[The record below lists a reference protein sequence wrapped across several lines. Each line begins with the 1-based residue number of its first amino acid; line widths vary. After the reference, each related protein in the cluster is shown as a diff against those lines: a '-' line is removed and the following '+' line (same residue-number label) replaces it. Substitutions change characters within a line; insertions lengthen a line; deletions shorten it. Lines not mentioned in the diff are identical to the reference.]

1 MIRNTEGIQKE
12 TNFIIWVDINSSTRI
27 LLLLDFYT
35 FAVLNCYKCR
45 ESVVGNRRSIT
56 EEWRRNKFQNQRES
70 TSKAETTGSCW
81 QGFPIKWY
89 KHISV
94 RPFVLSSRSRG
105 TCSLS
110 RIPPSLEDYSEF
122 ILTPR
127 IQINGLCSYTVMKMC
142 LEHGYL
148 NNFLLKSS
156 FHLQD
161 FYIHWS

>member
-1 MIRNTEGIQKE
+1 MIRNTGGIQKE
-12 TNFIIWVDINSSTRI
+12 KNFINWVDINSSTRI

-35 FAVLNCYKCR
+35 FTVLNYYKCR
-45 ESVVGNRRSIT
+45 ESVVVNCRSIT
-56 EEWRRNKFQNQRES
+56 EEWGRNKFQNQRES
-70 TSKAETTGSCW
+70 TSKTETTGSCW

-89 KHISV
+89 KRISV

-105 TCSLS
+105 TCSFS
-110 RIPPSLEDYSEF
+110 RNPPSLEDYSEF

-127 IQINGLCSYTVMKMC
+127 IQINGLCSYTVVKVR
-142 LEHGYL
+142 LEHGYW
-148 NNFLLKSS
+148 NHFLLKTS